1 MVRTKKPTRDRPLAL
16 GYCRVS
22 TSEQVSEGASLD
34 AQRTA
39 LTAEADRR
47 GWDLEIVSDEGLSGK
62 SMARPGLQAAL
73 DRLDRGEA
81 DTLLSTRLDRV
92 SRSVADFSA
101 LLDRAGKKRW
111 GMVLLTPSLDLAD
124 PAGRF
129 VAHVVASAAEYE
141 RALISARTRE
151 GMAQRK
157 AEGVRMGR
165 PRVLAQDVV
174 DRIVNARRAGCGLS
188 EIARTLTEAGVP
200 TARGGPTWYPST
212 ISKILAGTA

>member
-1 MVRTKKPTRDRPLAL
+1 M
-16 GYCRVS
+16 S

-34 AQRTA
+34 AQRAA
-39 LTAEADRR
+39 LAAEADRR

-111 GMVLLTPSLDLAD
+111 GLVLLTPSLDLAD

-200 TARGGPTWYPST
+200 TARGGPTWHAST
-212 ISKILAGTA
+212 ISKILAGSRSLGHQ